1 MSEFYVEYDF
11 DGEYYS
17 DGEIPDAGGEFS
29 EKYIDVP
36 VTKDEWIS
44 DNQNNLHYFYSFIM
58 DFCNRTGYRYFDKC
72 TFPQFCDL
80 AWNCSSG
87 YTVNERYNYT

>member
-17 DGEIPDAGGEFS
+17 DGEMPDGVET
-29 EKYIDVP
+29 ERYIDVP

-80 AWNCSSG
+80 AWNFSSG